1 MTMDA
6 TETAKRSDADAGDA
20 AEAQARRIREAA
32 ERVAAGGPSAPVLGR
47 DPVNQA
53 MVNTWTEA
61 MGDANPVYTDEAA
74 AASSVHGG
82 LVAPP
87 AMAQVWTMRGLHGTR
102 TGDDPLGAMMLVLD
116 EEGFTSVVATNSSQT
131 YHRYLRPGEHVAAAN
146 RLESVVGPKQTALG
160 EGWFV
165 TTRTTWMVG
174 EETVAEM
181 TFRVLKFRPA
191 PSRPQAP
198 EGARIIDAPEYADG
212 VLRPVIS
219 RDTAFF
225 WEGLQVGELRIQR
238 WGDTLRHPPGPVD
251 PGGDLDAKPDYV
263 VARGTGTVYSY
274 VVHHHPKVPGKRLPF
289 VVALVELDEGVRVLG
304 ELIDVDPDEV
314 AIGLPVCAMFL
325 RIDDELTLPAWEVV
339 R

>member
-1 MTMDA
+1 MTTDA
-6 TETAKRSDADAGDA
+6 TETPNRSDAAAADA
-20 AEAQARRIREAA
+20 AEAQVRRIREAA

-102 TGDDPLGAMMLVLD
+102 AADDPLGAMMFVLD

-131 YHRYLRPGEHVAAAN
+131 YHRYLRPGEHVAASN
-146 RLESVVGPKQTALG
+146 RLESVVGPKRTGLG

-165 TTRTTWMVG
+165 TTRTTWTVG

-191 PSRPQAP
+191 PSRPPAR

-225 WEGLQVGELRIQR
+225 WEGLQLGELRIQR

-251 PGGDLDAKPDYV
+251 PGGDLDAKPDFI

-314 AIGLPVCAMFL
+314 AIGLPVRAVFL
-325 RIDDELTLPAWEVV
+325 RIDDELTLPAWEVA

>member
-1 MTMDA
+1 M
-6 TETAKRSDADAGDA
+6 TETERI
-20 AEAQARRIREAA
+20 EAAA
-32 ERVAAGGPSAPVLGR
+32 ERIAAQGASAPVLGR

-61 MGDANPVYTDEAA
+61 IGDANPVYTDADF
-74 AASSVHGG
+74 AASSVHHG

-102 TGDDPLGAMMLVLD
+102 AEDDPLGAMMLALD

-131 YHRYLRPGEHVAAAN
+131 YHRYLRPGEHVAASN
-146 RLESVVGPKQTALG
+146 RLENVVGPKQTALG

-165 TTRTTWMVG
+165 TTRTTWTVG
-174 EETVAEM
+174 DEVVAEM
-181 TFRVLKFRPA
+181 TFRVLKFRPSA
-191 PSRPQAP
+191 KQAAAP
-198 EGARIIDAPEYADG
+198 EGARIIDAPEYSDG

-219 RDTAFF
+219 LDTAFF
-225 WEGLQVGELRIQR
+225 WEGTQVGELRIQR

-251 PGGDLDAKPDYV
+251 PGGDLDVKPDYI

-314 AIGLPVCAMFL
+314 AIGLPVRAVFL